1 MPNRSANPLRV
12 VTPFDKGVHLFMR
25 ITSYQDCPKIATF
38 LCRFFLCIFCCGV
51 FLSGGRDLLF
61 AAPSTA
67 NRIPERRHQSEYAV
81 ASHLLLQPALE
92 TSPVLLTH
100 TLDVRV
106 ATVDGRTLTLQIEA
120 SYRLHN
126 EEDEAI
132 TATLLVAQPA
142 DAAAAGR
149 PLPRNIAV
157 ALDGQPLVLQS
168 AGQNVGQSVQAEF
181 DADARRRLTLRYD
194 LPLAATQTFDFHYPI
209 SELLTWSSDISG
221 WRVTIDFANLDQ
233 WLAPSDSW
241 LQISPRGWKMRASQ
255 LEWLREE
262 RPPTTDVHFQALHPQ
277 WIREIRAAQD
287 ATRAQNDLESMQRL
301 GDLYAQL
308 HQAPAL
314 RTASRD
320 RFYEQALAAYT
331 QALQLGEERIRPDTI
346 LAAVRYRLAALYR
359 RRAIADNGSVDS
371 VYVALMV
378 AEAEKALPATPQGP
392 TRLELQSW
400 VAQGLQHQL
409 RVVRLQENWPQA
421 LLLIERLARLPA
433 EVVDPATLEDER
445 RALLL
450 HEVLQQLQ
458 DGNEEAA
465 VSLVGQ
471 EVLTG
476 EALPPPEYQTL
487 FANWQIT
494 VTVSQNDMS
503 ISALARPIF
512 QRRVDGES
520 ALNNLL
526 NSWSNSGAANAAL
539 TEEAGAFLI
548 QLDHLDAGKRRLLA
562 QNTPQL
568 TDWALLRNILTTTE
582 QDTRQETQLLW
593 QRTTQAIDVDF
604 RPVGDLWH
612 SMAASLEREAAA
624 AEDTTAATTASSRA
638 EAAAEEIRQ
647 ALRAAQHRLE
657 AGRWRRLVSDSTVQ
671 VEIGERPDDA
681 SPQRVWLLSLTDPPQ
696 RLTNHFESISVVRL
710 WLAIALAVVLSSLFA
725 GLLWLLL

>member
-1 MPNRSANPLRV
+1 
-12 VTPFDKGVHLFMR
+12 MR
-25 ITSYQDCPKIATF
+25 ITSYQECPKIATF
-38 LCRFFLCIFCCGV
+38 LCRFFLCIFCCGI
-51 FLSGGRDLLF
+51 FLSGGRDLLL
-61 AAPSTA
+61 AAPSA
-67 NRIPERRHQSEYAV
+67 ENRIPERILQSESAV

-92 TSPVLLTH
+92 TSLVLLTH

-106 ATVDGRTLTLQIEA
+106 ATVDGRSLTLQIEA

-126 EEDEAI
+126 EEEEEI
-132 TATLLVAQPA
+132 TATLLVAQPT

-149 PLPRNIAV
+149 GLPRNIAV
-157 ALDGQPLVLQS
+157 TLDGQPLALQS
-168 AGQNVGQSVQAEF
+168 AGQTVGQSVQAEF
-181 DADARRRLTLRYD
+181 DADARRRLTLRYE
-194 LPLAATQTFDFHYPI
+194 LPLAAAQTFDFHYPI
-209 SELLTWSSDISG
+209 SELLTWPSDISG
-221 WRVTIDFANLDQ
+221 WRVTIDFADMNQ

-277 WIREIRAAQD
+277 WIQAIRAAQN
-287 ATRAQNDLESMQRL
+287 AIRAQNDLESMQRL

-331 QALQLGEERIRPDTI
+331 QALQLGEERAQPHTV

-359 RRAIADNGSVDS
+359 RRAIAVDGSVDS
-371 VYVALMV
+371 VYVTLMV

-392 TRLELQSW
+392 TRVELQSW

-409 RVVRLQENWPQA
+409 RTARLQENWPQA
-421 LLLIERLARLPA
+421 LLLTERLARLPA
-433 EVVDPATLEDER
+433 DVVDPATLEAER
-445 RALLL
+445 RALIL

-458 DGNEEAA
+458 EGNEEAA
-465 VSLVGQ
+465 VSLVG
-471 EVLTG
+471 EEILTG
-476 EALPPPEYQTL
+476 EALPQPEYQTL

-503 ISALARPIF
+503 VSALARPIF
-512 QRRVDGES
+512 QRRVDGEN

-526 NSWSNSGAANAAL
+526 NSWSVSGAASAAL
-539 TEEAGAFLI
+539 TEEEGGFLI
-548 QLDHLDAGKRRLLA
+548 QLDSLDAGKRRLLA
-562 QNTPQL
+562 QNTPHQA
-568 TDWALLRNILTTTE
+568 DWALLRGVLLTTE
-582 QDTRQETQLLW
+582 QETQQETQLLW
-593 QRTTQAIDVDF
+593 QRTTQAIDVDY
-604 RPVGDLWH
+604 RPVADQWH

-624 AEDTTAATTASSRA
+624 AEDATASATPSNRA
-638 EAAAEEIRQ
+638 EAAALEIRRS
-647 ALRAAQHRLE
+647 LRAAQHRLE
-657 AGRWRRLVSDSTVQ
+657 AARWRRLVSDSTVQ
-671 VEIGERPDDA
+671 VEIGESPDEA
-681 SPQRVWLLSLTDPPQ
+681 SPQRVWLLGLTDPPQ
-696 RLTNHFESISVVRL
+696 RLTNHFESLSAVRL